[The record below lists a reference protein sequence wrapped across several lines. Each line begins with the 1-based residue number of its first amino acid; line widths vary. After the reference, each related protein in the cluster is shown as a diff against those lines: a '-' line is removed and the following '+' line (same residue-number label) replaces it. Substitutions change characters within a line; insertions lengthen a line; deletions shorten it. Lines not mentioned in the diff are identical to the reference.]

1 MSRFT
6 PIRSGW
12 LRLSALLAVLL
23 QVATPAL
30 PDDLQLDQPL
40 RLQVIA
46 NDPDI
51 DANFDRVAQVI
62 AAANAEDLDDFIT
75 AFVPSRRPAIR
86 REAGLFFVQH
96 DLAVELSDCQVL
108 SCSEDTAEVAVNY
121 LATLD
126 TGDVRVLALL
136 ILRRS
141 GDDWHIE
148 SEAVVRRTVVKAG
161 CATGTCGGAE
171 PVVGGFCIGGRCQV
185 Q

>member
-1 MSRFT
+1 MGHFT
-6 PIRSGW
+6 LIRGGG

-23 QVATPAL
+23 RVATPAF

-40 RLQVIA
+40 RLQVVA

-51 DANFDRVAQVI
+51 DAILDRVAHVI

-96 DLAVELSDCQVL
+96 DLAVELTDRQVL
-108 SCSEDTAEVAVNY
+108 SCSGDTAEVAVNY

-126 TGDVRVLALL
+126 TGDVRVIAVLM
-136 ILRRS
+136 LRRI
-141 GDDWHIE
+141 GDGWHIE
-148 SEAVVRRTVVKAG
+148 SEAVVRRTVVKTG

-171 PVVGGFCIGGRCQV
+171 PAVGGFCIGGRCQV